1 MASPDDIAWFC
12 KILSVATRVR
22 IVQLLRGRA
31 LCVGALSDR
40 LDVTQ
45 GAVSQHL
52 RIMRDA
58 GLLVSERRGCFI
70 HYRMNPKWAGRCR
83 EALDG
88 LLQDPPRPAGEKK
101 TKCTRQGD
109 KPCPKRKQNA
119 RSRTN

>member
-1 MASPDDIAWFC
+1 MARPDDIARFC
-12 KILSVATRVR
+12 KILSVPTRVR
-22 IVQLLRGRA
+22 IVQFLRGRA

-70 HYRMNPKWAGRCR
+70 HYRLNPPWMGKCR
-83 EALDG
+83 GALDR
-88 LLQDPPRPAGEKK
+88 LLQAPMRPSAKK
-101 TKCTRQGD
+101 KAKCTRQGD
-109 KPCPKRKQNA
+109 KPCPKRKTNA